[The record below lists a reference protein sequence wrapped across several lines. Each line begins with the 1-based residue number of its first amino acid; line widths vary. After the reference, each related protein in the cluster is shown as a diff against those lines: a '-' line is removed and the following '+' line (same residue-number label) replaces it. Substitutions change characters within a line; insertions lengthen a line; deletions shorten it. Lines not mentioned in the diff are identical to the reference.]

1 MFERLLVP
9 VDLTDRNARAIEVAR
24 DLVQPDGGDITL
36 LHVIETLDLPYE
48 ELEEFY
54 GRLEQLTIEQ
64 LDDLAEPLRGVGLN
78 VDQEVVYGRRAE
90 EVLRYAEEHSIDL
103 IVLNSHRVDPQN
115 PGAGWT
121 TMSYQV
127 AILAQCPVLLVKGTE
142 TGEAERAPA
151 EPTSEDAVG

>member
-9 VDLTDRNARAIEVAR
+9 IDLTERNARAIEVAG
-24 DLVQPDGGDITL
+24 DLVQRDGGDVTL

-54 GRLEQLTIEQ
+54 SRLEQRTREQ
-64 LDDLAEPLRGVGLN
+64 LDAVAEPLRRSGVS

-90 EVLRYAEEHSIDL
+90 EVLRYAEEHRVDL
-103 IVLNSHRVDPQN
+103 IVVSSHRVDPQN

-121 TMSYQV
+121 TLSYQV
-127 AILAQCPVLLVKGTE
+127 AILAQCPVLLVKGGGPEESRDRAAPSTE
-142 TGEAERAPA
+142 GSER
-151 EPTSEDAVG
+151 

>member
-9 VDLTDRNARAIEVAR
+9 VDLTDRNARAIDVAR
-24 DLVQPDGGDITL
+24 DLVQQGGGDITL

-54 GRLEQLTIEQ
+54 DRLEKRTIEQ
-64 LDDLAEPLRGVGLN
+64 LDALTEPLRAAGLG

-90 EVLRYAEEHSIDL
+90 EVLRYAEEHGIDL
-103 IVLNSHRVDPQN
+103 IVLNSHTVDPHD

-142 TGEAERAPA
+142 PEQAPRASA
-151 EPTSEDAVG
+151 EPAPENSDS

>member
-1 MFERLLVP
+1 MFETLLVP
-9 VDLTDRNARAIEVAR
+9 IDLTDRNARAIEVAAEIIR
-24 DLVQPDGGDITL
+24 QGGGDVTL

-54 GRLEQLTIEQ
+54 GRLEERAREQ
-64 LDDLAEPLRGVGLN
+64 LDAVAEPLRHAGVN

-90 EVLRYAEEHSIDL
+90 EVLRYADEHRVDL
-103 IVLNSHRVDPQN
+103 IVMNSHRVDPEN

-121 TMSYQV
+121 TLSYQV

-142 TGEAERAPA
+142 TDRGVRGQPTAEG
-151 EPTSEDAVG
+151 SDV